1 MTVTVVSADTMRMTD
16 LAATLRATTG
26 GMTVME
32 IAEFRAPFRQDSFRL
47 PEAAVCGSMA
57 NPLGINHRRQTAD

>member
-1 MTVTVVSADTMRMTD
+1 MTD

-32 IAEFRAPFRQDSFRL
+32 IAEFRAPSRQGSFRL
-47 PEAAVCGSMA
+47 PEAAVFGYMT